1 MRTSATAVILALAL
15 VLATT
20 AAACG
25 GGGAAGPAWPRSAG
39 RVDGPADKD
48 GGESLEPQQA
58 SYVLAI
64 ERSEDKTVA
73 TAAPPAPAV
82 APTEAA
88 EAAPGEAAPPTPAP
102 APAGEVEIEVIE
114 LDPEDLEPE

>member
-73 TAAPPAPAV
+73 TAP
-82 APTEAA
+82 
-88 EAAPGEAAPPTPAP
+88 P